1 MPGSI
6 RSRLYTE
13 GGSIDWPRL
22 FCLVL
27 TLFAIQGAVIVVFYL
42 VRGVD
47 TPPESLPLGLQ
58 LDFAH
63 GIIHLVTGCLA
74 TLFAFRFPER
84 APVFVRVF
92 AIFYLTLAVF
102 GTFTDIHFGLQLELA
117 ENALHWPIGLA
128 AAVIGYAPL
137 LTRGRHGP

>member
-1 MPGSI
+1 MFRSI
-6 RSRLYTE
+6 RLRLKTE
-13 GGSIDWPRL
+13 EGAIDWVWL

-27 TLFAIQGAVIVVFYL
+27 TLFAIQGVFIILFYL
-42 VRGVD
+42 IRGVD
-47 TPPESLPLGLQ
+47 TPPEALPLGLQ
-58 LDFAH
+58 LDFVH

-74 TLFAFRFPER
+74 ALFAFRFPAK
-84 APVFVRVF
+84 APIFVRIF

-128 AAVIGYAPL
+128 AAVIGYGPL
-137 LTRGRHGP
+137 LTRGRHGS